1 MRQLTV
7 GPSQNE
13 QTIVEKGLSTGEMVV
28 TEGTDK
34 LQDGSH
40 VELRGRRKSGTGQ
53 QQPAGR
59 SGTNTE
65 SGKSTAQAV
74 K

>member
-40 VELRGRRKSGTGQ
+40 VELRGPQERHRPTATRR
-53 QQPAGR
+53 PA
-59 SGTNTE
+59 GTNTE